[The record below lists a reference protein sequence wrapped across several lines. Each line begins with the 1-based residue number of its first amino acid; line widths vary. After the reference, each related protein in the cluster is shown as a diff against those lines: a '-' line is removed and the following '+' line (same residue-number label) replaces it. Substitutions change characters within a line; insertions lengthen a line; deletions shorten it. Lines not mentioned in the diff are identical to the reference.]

1 MQRAGATPHRRYAAL
16 HNGLEMTCGRQAGRH
31 TDSILSFSAA
41 SAPAGMAS
49 QAKVLTTRVGLR
61 LHLDNDSVAV
71 PAPADKCGTR
81 VT

>member
-16 HNGLEMTCGRQAGRH
+16 HNGLEMTCGRQAA
-31 TDSILSFSAA
+31 FSAA

-49 QAKVLTTRVGLR
+49 QAKVLATRVGLR